1 MGIIRLLMIPTLFLV
16 VIRKKQ
22 FAGDLS
28 TYLFFS
34 QLIVNI
40 KINSILKRSL
50 KLLAFY

>member
-1 MGIIRLLMIPTLFLV
+1 MGIINNLMIPTLFLV
-16 VIRKKQ
+16 VIRKKL
-22 FAGDLS
+22 FIGDLS
-28 TYLFFS
+28 AYLNFS